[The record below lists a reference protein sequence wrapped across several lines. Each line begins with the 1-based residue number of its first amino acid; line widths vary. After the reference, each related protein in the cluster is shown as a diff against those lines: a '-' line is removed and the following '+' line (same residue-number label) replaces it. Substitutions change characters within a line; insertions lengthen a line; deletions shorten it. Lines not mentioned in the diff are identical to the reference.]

1 MFPFMVND
9 TMVQM
14 VAPVV
19 LKTGERPSSLFEW
32 NNENEWYE
40 RLIFDSMICT
50 EILKLE
56 YKRK

>member
-1 MFPFMVND
+1 MVND

-19 LKTGERPSSLFEW
+19 LKTGARPSSLFEW